1 MIKQTLRQH
10 PKLQTKLKINNKIIT
25 SFNILQMSYDELI
38 DFTKNESEKNPFIIL
53 KKKNNLKLI
62 TDNFHNKENI
72 KEWLY
77 QQSSTFYN
85 NKKEKK
91 LIEIFIEN

>member
-62 TDNFHNKENI
+62 NFIIKRILKNGCINKAQHFITI
-72 KEWLY
+72 K
-77 QQSSTFYN
+77 
-85 NKKEKK
+85 KKRILLKFLSK
-91 LIEIFIEN
+91 I